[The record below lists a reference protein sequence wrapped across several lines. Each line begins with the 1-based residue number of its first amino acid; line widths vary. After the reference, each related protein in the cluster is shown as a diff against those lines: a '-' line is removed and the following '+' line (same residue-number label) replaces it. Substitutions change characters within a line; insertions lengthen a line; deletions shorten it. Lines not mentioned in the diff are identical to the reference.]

1 MRTGPAHG
9 TYAKARPSTADG
21 AERRAFG
28 ARVLEGVET
37 AGKIYGAAHTAY
49 QIARGGVAVATRL
62 APLLGLL

>member
-9 TYAKARPSTADG
+9 TYAKASTAD
-21 AERRAFG
+21 
-28 ARVLEGVET
+28 RVLEGVET
-37 AGKIYGAAHTAY
+37 AGKIYSAAHTAY

>member
-1 MRTGPAHG
+1 MRTEPALG
-9 TYAKARPSTADG
+9 TYAKARPSTA
-21 AERRAFG
+21 E
-28 ARVLEGVET
+28 RVLEGVET

>member
-9 TYAKARPSTADG
+9 TYAKVSTA
-21 AERRAFG
+21 E
-28 ARVLEGVET
+28 RVLEGVET
-37 AGKIYGAAHTAY
+37 AGKIYSAAHTAY